1 MDRDGANG
9 RSAPTKPACQLT
21 GTDGNALSIIGRVRQ
36 ALREAGQAD
45 RAHEFT
51 DRAFRAGS
59 YDEVLRLCFEY
70 VEVE

>member
-1 MDRDGANG
+1 MGQDGSKG
-9 RSAPTKPACQLT
+9 RPALPKPTCQLS
-21 GTDGNALSIIGRVRQ
+21 GTDANVFALIGRVRQ
-36 ALREAGQAD
+36 ALRGAGQAD
-45 RAHEFT
+45 RALEFT